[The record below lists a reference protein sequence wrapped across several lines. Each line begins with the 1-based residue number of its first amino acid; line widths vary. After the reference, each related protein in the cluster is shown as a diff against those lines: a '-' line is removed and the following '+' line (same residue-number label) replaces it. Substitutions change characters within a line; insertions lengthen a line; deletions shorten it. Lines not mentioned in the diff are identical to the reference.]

1 MDDAATGGQSDLSSD
16 PNKLVLCSAL
26 RPAQHVA
33 AVAAWVSQSDWE
45 VLMTNYNFESGGED
59 WPDAYRHSPISREES
74 YGCVVAWWHHDWQE
88 PAFQL
93 YNSLLFG
100 LPLAVTSFN
109 RYSRF
114 VEALGRRL
122 LGCLVSMYFDDA
134 NIVDWASAKG
144 NSQMAFGML
153 NKLLG
158 TPFAEEKHQP
168 MSTQGLFLGLDHD
181 FRDIPVC
188 GHVSFWPRQ
197 RLVDKVTD
205 MIRQAKLDD
214 SLQPGAAAKLYGMM
228 NFLEQGTFG
237 RIGAQGLSSIKE
249 RQIER
254 ERHLTPQILSSFDVI
269 LAILRDKP
277 RRRLEIFPRPC
288 LRFVGTSDATLERPK
303 EGTGG
308 FCIVWFSP
316 Q

>member
-1 MDDAATGGQSDLSSD
+1 
-16 PNKLVLCSAL
+16 
-26 RPAQHVA
+26 
-33 AVAAWVSQSDWE
+33 
-45 VLMTNYNFESGGED
+45 
-59 WPDAYRHSPISREES
+59 
-74 YGCVVAWWHHDWQE
+74 
-88 PAFQL
+88 
-93 YNSLLFG
+93 
-100 LPLAVTSFN
+100 
-109 RYSRF
+109 
-114 VEALGRRL
+114 
-122 LGCLVSMYFDDA
+122 
-134 NIVDWASAKG
+134 
-144 NSQMAFGML
+144 MAFGQL

-181 FRDIPVC
+181 CGDVPVC
-188 GHVSFWPRQ
+188 GHVSFGPPQ
-197 RLVDKVTD
+197 RFIDTVMD
-205 MIRQAKLDD
+205 IIQQARLDC
-214 SLQPGAAAKLYGMM
+214 SLQPGTAAKIYGMM

-249 RQIER
+249 RQFER
-254 ERHLTPQILSSFDVI
+254 VRHLTPQILSSFDVI